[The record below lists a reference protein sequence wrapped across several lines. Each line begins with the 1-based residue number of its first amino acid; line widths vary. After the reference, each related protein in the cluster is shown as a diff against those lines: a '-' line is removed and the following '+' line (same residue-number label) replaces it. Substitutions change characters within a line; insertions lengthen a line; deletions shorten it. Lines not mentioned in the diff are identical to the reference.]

1 MKNLTPIYTEVN
13 NCQDCYKCIKVCPVK
28 AIKFEDYSKFLDDFE
43 IEYDYRY
50 LNEFDK
56 ILIESSTPTNHDVYI
71 KNFFY

>member
-1 MKNLTPIYTEVN
+1 MLRMTKPVSKLNLIINKKSVN
-13 NCQDCYKCIKVCPVK
+13 H
-28 AIKFEDYSKFLDDFE
+28 KFLDDFE